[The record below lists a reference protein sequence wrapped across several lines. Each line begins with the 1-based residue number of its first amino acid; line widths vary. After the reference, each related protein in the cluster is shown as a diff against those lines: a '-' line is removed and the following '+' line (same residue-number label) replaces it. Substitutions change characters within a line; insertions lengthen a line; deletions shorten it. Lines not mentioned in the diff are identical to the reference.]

1 MSEIKVKRKFDFS
14 KLKELGQMDLKDIGS
29 LFSNKKITKI
39 LNTKIERPK
48 NIVSFDFGSKAI
60 KIVTGKYSNG
70 KLAITKCLDIPT
82 PPDAILD
89 GNIADKKQLSDII
102 QFTLKEEGIR
112 AKDAIITINSSS
124 IINREIVI
132 PKVEKDEI
140 PTVIRYEIQQYLPIN
155 LNDYILQYIVLDEII
170 DDNGEKLK
178 VNVISVPN
186 KIAKDYYDLIEEIGL
201 NPYVLDVTYNSIRK
215 INNYLIMNQE
225 KEEKGTVAFVDM
237 GATSINVTIFKNGK
251 LEFTRIIKS
260 GGDNIDYALSLE
272 NNMSIKSTE
281 SLKIKEADLYSDTK
295 VNKVVKKSVDEML
308 DDLERIFK
316 FYNNKSV
323 GNEIN
328 KIYIYGGTSNL
339 LAIEK
344 YMSERLNINVEK
356 LSILDNVE
364 FKNKELTEQ
373 TLEQYLNAIGAIIRI

>member
-260 GGDNIDYALSLE
+260 GGDNIDYALSVE

>member
-39 LNTKIERPK
+39 LNTKIEKPK

-60 KIVTGKYSNG
+60 KLVTGKYVKD
-70 KLAITKCLDIPT
+70 KLVITKCIDIPT
-82 PPDAILD
+82 PADAIMD
-89 GNIADKKQLSDII
+89 GNISDRKQLADII

-112 AKDAIITINSSS
+112 AKDAIVTINSSS

-132 PKVEKDEI
+132 PKVQGDEMA
-140 PTVIRYEIQQYLPIN
+140 TVIRYEIQQYLPIN
-155 LNDYILQYIVLDEII
+155 LNDYILQYIILDEII

-186 KIAKDYYDLIEEIGL
+186 KIAKEYYDLIEDIGL

-215 INNYLIMNQE
+215 INNHIINNKE
-225 KEEKGTVAFVDM
+225 KEERGTVAFVDM

-272 NNMSIKSTE
+272 TNMSIKSTE
-281 SLKIKEADLYSDTK
+281 SLKIKEADLYSDSKT
-295 VNKVVKKSVDEML
+295 NEIVKKSVDGIL

-356 LSILDNVE
+356 ISILDNVE
-364 FKNKELTEQ
+364 IKSKELGAETI
-373 TLEQYLNAIGAIIRI
+373 EQYLNAIGAIVRI

>member
-356 LSILDNVE
+356 ISILDNVE

>member
-39 LNTKIERPK
+39 LNTKIEGPK

-260 GGDNIDYALSLE
+260 GGDNIDYALSVE

>member
-1 MSEIKVKRKFDFS
+1 MSEIKAKRKFDFS

-48 NIVSFDFGSKAI
+48 NIVSFDFGSKVI
-60 KIVTGKYSNG
+60 KLATGKYVKD
-70 KLAITKCLDIPT
+70 KLVITKCLDIPT

-260 GGDNIDYALSLE
+260 GGDNIDYALSVE

-356 LSILDNVE
+356 ISILDNVE